1 MVLTHLSLTNFRN
14 FTRLDM
20 DVPAG
25 TILLV
30 GSNAQG
36 KTSLLEAIYMLATVS
51 SFHADNDRQLI
62 HFNTL
67 GDEVAVARIVGR
79 FEKNGQ
85 AHTLELRIIQERNG
99 YNGARVRKEVLYD
112 GLKMRLNEIIG
123 RFNAVLFLPQMLE
136 IVEGSPSHR
145 RRYIDLALAQVLP
158 DYTAVLATYNKTISQ
173 RNALLKQIAENGSD
187 PGQLAFWDQEVASLG
202 SRLIRSRIQAIREIE
217 RIAAPIH
224 LQLTRGAEVLR
235 LDYQP
240 AYDPLPAP
248 AGQMMLAINDPKDR
262 SALSREEIEQ
272 GFLAA
277 LQEKRGEELARGV
290 TVIGPHR
297 DEIRFLSNK
306 IDLGTYGSRGQ
317 IRTTLLTLKLAEV
330 AWMKQKTGHWPVL
343 LLDEVLAELDEAR
356 RADLLEQVLGIEQA
370 LATTTDLNLFAEDFV
385 QGAAIWNVRA
395 GKVAK

>member
-20 DVPAG
+20 DAPAG

-51 SFHADNDRQLI
+51 SFHADSDRQLI

-67 GDEVAVARIVGR
+67 NDDVAVARIVGR

-85 AHTLELRIIQERNG
+85 SHTLELRIIQERNG
-99 YNGARVRKEVLYD
+99 GSSVRVRKEVLYD
-112 GLKMRLNEIIG
+112 GLKMKLNEIIG
-123 RFNAVLFLPQMLE
+123 KFNAVLFLPQMLE

-145 RRYIDLALAQVLP
+145 RRYVDLALAQVVP
-158 DYTAVLATYNKTISQ
+158 DYTAVLATYNKAVSQ
-173 RNALLKQIAENGSD
+173 RNALLKQIAEFGSD
-187 PGQLAFWDQEVASLG
+187 PGQLVFWDKEVASLG
-202 SRLIRSRIQAIREIE
+202 ARLIKARVQAIQEIQ
-217 RIAAPIH
+217 RIAAPVH
-224 LQLTRGAEVLR
+224 LALTRGAEVLR

-240 AYDPLPAP
+240 AFDPLPAP
-248 AGQMMLAINDPKDR
+248 NGQMMLAINDPKDR
-262 SALSREEIEQ
+262 SSLTREEIEQ
-272 GFLAA
+272 GFLLA

-343 LLDEVLAELDEAR
+343 LLDEVLAELDETR
-356 RADLLEQVLGIEQA
+356 RTDLLEQVSGIEQA

-385 QGAAIWNVRA
+385 RSAEVWNVKA
-395 GKVAK
+395 GKVSK